1 MGKKPDPKAKV
12 TAAKSKPVN
21 KFSAKVAAKNK
32 AQASPKAKATA
43 DPDRQQLSGFVTA
56 MKYKISQG
64 QNRDQA
70 TTAQKLLEM
79 YSTMDSDGKRQM
91 ARQYSEHGPKD
102 LSWAATYLESD
113 KHDSVTERCTT
124 KGMRTRKQILE
135 LEGIDTDGMDEAAKQ
150 ECLKELLDALWA
162 WLKTDPTKDPD
173 LVQDHKIPA
182 MKKYYYEY
190 LDPLKEKEVDTK
202 SQSMTVKAEGFKM
215 EAAKKMITS
224 KPSDPNIKLENPW
237 HVELMAKVKPVWT
250 AKAKLDREET
260 ALKDT
265 LCEFAVAVNGKPGFE
280 KLVDDYEAKMGVL
293 HNYLL
298 QLRKAYAAVSKV
310 TPSDQDECTKALVEW
325 TTFGEQ
331 MLIHQEGVKQMNRG
345 MKAFL

>member
-1 MGKKPDPKAKV
+1 
-12 TAAKSKPVN
+12 
-21 KFSAKVAAKNK
+21 
-32 AQASPKAKATA
+32 
-43 DPDRQQLSGFVTA
+43 
-56 MKYKISQG
+56 MKYKMTQG
-64 QNRDQA
+64 QNRDQS
-70 TTAQKLLEM
+70 TTAQKLLGM
-79 YSTMDSDGKRQM
+79 YSTMDNDGKRQM

-113 KHDSVTERCTT
+113 QHDSVTERCTT

-150 ECLKELLDALWA
+150 ECLKELLDVLWA
-162 WLKTDPTKDPD
+162 RLQTDPTKDPD

-237 HVELMAKVKPVWT
+237 HVELMAMVKPVWT

-280 KLVDDYEAKMGVL
+280 NLVNDYETRMGVL
-293 HNYLL
+293 HNYFL

-310 TPSDQDECTKALVEW
+310 TARDQDECTKALAER